1 MTSEESPADA
11 AVAPGS
17 GAVPTE
23 LDTWAPVRIDTS
35 VAHPARMYD
44 YYLGGKDN
52 FPADREAA
60 ERIITM
66 GADVREGARTNRAF
80 LGRAVRYLSSLGVDQ
95 FLDIGTGIPS
105 AGNTHEIAQSV
116 NPAARVVY
124 VDNDP
129 IVLAH
134 ARALMAGHGK
144 GATTVVQADLREPAA
159 ILADPRVRAALDF
172 DRPIALMLVAVLHFI
187 TDDENPGAIIKTL
200 GDALPGGSYLVVSHG
215 TEDGIVQQRRPGL
228 DEAVDVYRNRST
240 AALTLRG
247 KAAVTELFDG
257 FPLVEP
263 GLVAGQDWHPDE
275 ATPPATMLT
284 VYGGVGRKA

>member
-1 MTSEESPADA
+1 MTSEEIQ
-11 AVAPGS
+11 G
-17 GAVPTE
+17 PTE
-23 LDTWAPVRIDTS
+23 LDSWAPVRIDTS

-44 YYLGGKDN
+44 FYLGGKDN

-60 ERIITM
+60 ERIIAM

-80 LGRAVRYLSSLGVDQ
+80 LGRAVRYLSAQGVSQ

-116 NPAARVVY
+116 DPAARVVY

-134 ARALMAGHGK
+134 ARALMGGHGK
-144 GATTVVQADLREPAA
+144 GATTVVQADLRDPAA

-187 TDDENPGAIIKTL
+187 TEEDGPDRIIKTL

-215 TEDGIVQQRRPGL
+215 TGDGVAERKRPGL

-240 AALTLRG
+240 AALSLRG
-247 KAAVTELFDG
+247 KARIAEFFAD

-263 GLVAGQDWHPDE
+263 GLVPGQDWRPDAE
-275 ATPPATMLT
+275 TPPATMVT
-284 VYGGVGRKA
+284 VYGGVGRKP

>member
-1 MTSEESPADA
+1 MTSDT
-11 AVAPGS
+11 APE
-17 GAVPTE
+17 PLE
-23 LDTWAPVRIDTS
+23 PEPWEPVRIDTS

-60 ERIITM
+60 EKIIST

-80 LGRAVRYLSSLGVDQ
+80 LGRAVRYLSEQGVTQ

-105 AGNTHEIAQSV
+105 AGNTHEVAQGI

-129 IVLAH
+129 IVLTH

-144 GATTVVQADLREPAA
+144 GATTVVQADLRDPAA
-159 ILADPRVRAALDF
+159 LLANRRVRAALDF
-172 DRPIALMLVAVLHFI
+172 NRPIALMLVSVLHFI
-187 TDDENPGAIIKTL
+187 TEEDGPDGILKTL
-200 GDALPGGSYLVVSHG
+200 GDALPSGSHLVISHG
-215 TEDGIVQQRRPGL
+215 TADAVVARRRANL
-228 DEAVDVYRNRST
+228 DQAVDVYRSKST
-240 AALTLRG
+240 AALTLRS
-247 KAAVTELFDG
+247 KARVTEFFDG

-263 GLVAGQDWHPDE
+263 GLVPGQDWRPDDD
-275 ATPPATMLT
+275 TPPGTTVT
-284 VYGGVGRKA
+284 VYAGVGRKP